1 MDISSLA
8 VRMSMVLS
16 FNYWLVGLLRRIR
29 SHFSILFYFTG
40 RTVSEENSS
49 EFCELLLCGSRGVGG
64 VATMSG
70 EGLISMDLL
79 DLEDDEEE
87 DEDDDEEASY

>member
-1 MDISSLA
+1 
-8 VRMSMVLS
+8 
-16 FNYWLVGLLRRIR
+16 
-29 SHFSILFYFTG
+29 
-40 RTVSEENSS
+40 
-49 EFCELLLCGSRGVGG
+49 
-64 VATMSG
+64 MSG